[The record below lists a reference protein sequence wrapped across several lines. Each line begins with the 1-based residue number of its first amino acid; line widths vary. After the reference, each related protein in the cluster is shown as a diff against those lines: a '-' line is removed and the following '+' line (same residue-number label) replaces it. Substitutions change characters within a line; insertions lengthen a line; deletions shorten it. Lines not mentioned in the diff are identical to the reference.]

1 MQKVNINQIA
11 ALEAEVA
18 KLQKS
23 LENAKNS
30 YQSLQKQYHEQCRKP
45 YASTV
50 HDIFSDSLLYRGV

>member
-30 YQSLQKQYHEQCRKP
+30 YQSLQKQYHEQCRKSCALSS
-45 YASTV
+45 YARY
-50 HDIFSDSLLYRGV
+50 LP